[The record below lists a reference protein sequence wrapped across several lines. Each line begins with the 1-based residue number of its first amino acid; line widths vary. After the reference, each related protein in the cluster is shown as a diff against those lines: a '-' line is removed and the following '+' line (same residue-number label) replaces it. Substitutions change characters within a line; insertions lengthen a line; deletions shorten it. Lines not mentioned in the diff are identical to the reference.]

1 MGSVF
6 GYEID
11 SEIPLGRLRAAPGP
25 RGTIR
30 VARGDPGM
38 LDEPAEVIA
47 FDAMPLPA
55 GNGDAIFII
64 GRVPRGHLV
73 ACSITGAYRFADEAN
88 TVEVDPQGGAEI
100 WEHRLLAVI
109 LPLMLS
115 VRGDLA
121 LHAAV
126 IEIEGKAA
134 LLCGPPRRGKS
145 TLALTFANLGHR
157 VLSED
162 GAVLDRDGD
171 AWTVWPAAAGARIR
185 AREAGGPPTKVVQEL
200 PGGEPAPLEPG
211 ALVLLGERGGD
222 GRAEALKPTDG
233 LVSASAH
240 LMHAGGRDAAARAF
254 AALAGLLGTVPAL
267 RVSMPDDLD
276 RLPDAAARLAS
287 QIALANRRPEE

>member
-38 LDEPAEVIA
+38 LDETAEVIA

-73 ACSITGAYRFADEAN
+73 ACSVTGAYRFADGAN
-88 TVEVDPQGGAEI
+88 RVVVDPRGRPEA

-115 VRGDLA
+115 ARGDLA

-134 LLCGPPRRGKS
+134 LLCGPPGRGKS
-145 TLALTFANLGHR
+145 TLALTFAQLGHR

-162 GAVLDRDGD
+162 GAVLDRDRHT
-171 AWTVWPAAAGARIR
+171 WTVWPAAAGARIHTGR
-185 AREAGGPPTKVVQEL
+185 KGAPRSKVIHEL
-200 PGGEPAPLEPG
+200 PGGEPHPIAPG
-211 ALVLLGERGGD
+211 ALVLLDERGGE
-222 GRAEALKPTDG
+222 GRAEALDPTDG
-233 LVSASAH
+233 LVRASAH

-254 AALAGLLGTVPAL
+254 AALAGLLGTVSAL

-276 RLPDAAARLAS
+276 RLPEAAAGLAS
-287 QIALANRRPEE
+287 QIAVANQRPRE

>member
-1 MGSVF
+1 MASVF

-47 FDAMPLPA
+47 FDAMPLP
-55 GNGDAIFII
+55 GGDGDAIFII

-73 ACSITGAYRFADEAN
+73 ACSVTGAYRFADGAN
-88 TVEVDPQGGAEI
+88 TVEVDPSGRPEA

-134 LLCGPPRRGKS
+134 LLCGPPGRGKS
-145 TLALTFANLGHR
+145 TLALTFANLCHR

-162 GAVLDRDGD
+162 GAVLDREGGP
-171 AWTVWPAAAGARIR
+171 WMVWPAAAGARIHTR
-185 AREAGGPPTKVVQEL
+185 GAGAPQPKVIHEL
-200 PGGEPAPLEPG
+200 PGGEPQPIAPG
-211 ALVLLGERGGD
+211 ALVLLDERGGS
-222 GRAEALKPTDG
+222 GRVEAVERPHA

-240 LMHAGGRDAAARAF
+240 LMYAGGRDSAARPF
-254 AALAGLLGTVPAL
+254 AALASLLGTVPAF

-276 RLPDAAARLAS
+276 RLPEAAARLAS
-287 QIALANRRPEE
+287 QIALANRWPGE

>member
-1 MGSVF
+1 
-6 GYEID
+6 
-11 SEIPLGRLRAAPGP
+11 
-25 RGTIR
+25 
-30 VARGDPGM
+30 M

-64 GRVPRGHLV
+64 GRVPHGHLV
-73 ACSITGAYRFADEAN
+73 ACSVTGGYRFADGAN
-88 TVEVDPQGGAEI
+88 TVEVDPQGGAES

-134 LLCGPPRRGKS
+134 LLCGPPGRGKS

-162 GAVLDRDGD
+162 GAVLDRGGD
-171 AWTVWPAAAGARIR
+171 AWTVWPAATGARIR

-200 PGGEPAPLEPG
+200 PGGDPPPLEPG
-211 ALVLLGERGGD
+211 ALVLLGDRGGD
-222 GRAEALKPTDG
+222 GRAEALEPTDG

-240 LMHAGGRDAAARAF
+240 LMHAGGRDSAAQAF
-254 AALAGLLGTVPAL
+254 AALAGVLGEVPAML
-267 RVSMPDDLD
+267 VSMPDDLD
-276 RLPDAAARLAS
+276 RLPGAATELAS
-287 QIALANRRPEE
+287 RIAVASRRPGE